1 MRGVDVTAF
10 YGLRTTAINVS
21 QAEGMKF
28 ATQISPQ
35 LNYSLNL
42 ALGFEQEHR
51 LLTVLEVVDRRCK

>member
-1 MRGVDVTAF
+1 MGGVDVTAF

-42 ALGFEQEHR
+42 ALGFEQG
-51 LLTVLEVVDRRCK
+51 